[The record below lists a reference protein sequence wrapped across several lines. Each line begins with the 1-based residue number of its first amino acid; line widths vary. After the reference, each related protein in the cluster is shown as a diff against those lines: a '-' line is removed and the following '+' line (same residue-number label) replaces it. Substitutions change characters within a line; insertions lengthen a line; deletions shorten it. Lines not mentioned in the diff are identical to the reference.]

1 MKLGVSVLAATVS
14 ISSFGGIP
22 LVVAQ
27 IVPDGTLPQNSIVL
41 PPINETLVI
50 EGGTQVGGNL
60 FHSFTDF
67 SLPTGW
73 EAFFNNSITV
83 ENILTRITGTNP
95 SHID

>member
-1 MKLGVSVLAATVS
+1 MKLGISVLAATIS
-14 ISSFGGIP
+14 ISSFGGISSAM
-22 LVVAQ
+22 AQ

-41 PPINETLVI
+41 PPVNDTLVI

-73 EAFFNNSITV
+73 E
-83 ENILTRITGTNP
+83 
-95 SHID
+95 